1 MLKDARAAAMIPT
14 QDMARA
20 KQFYEGTLGFTPTDE
35 DPGGVTYRCA
45 DGTAF
50 VVFESGGK
58 TSGTHTQLG
67 FDVENID
74 AEAAALAAKDIKP
87 DPVEI
92 PGVTVENGIA
102 SLPELGRGL
111 WFHDPDGN
119 VIAVFQRAAV
129 PAATS

>member
-1 MLKDARAAAMIPT
+1 MLKDARAGAMVPT
-14 QDMARA
+14 QDIARA
-20 KQFYEGTLGFTPTDE
+20 RQFYEGTLGFTPTDE
-35 DPGGVTYRCA
+35 DPGGITYRCA

-50 VVFESGGK
+50 VLFSSSGK
-58 TSGTHTQLG
+58 SSGSHTQLG
-67 FDVENID
+67 FDVDDIE
-74 AEAAALAAKDIKP
+74 AEAATLRSSGVTP

-92 PGVTVENGIA
+92 PGATVENGVA
-102 SLPELGRGL
+102 TLPDLGRGL

>member
-1 MLKDARAAAMIPT
+1 MLKDARAAAMLPT
-14 QDMARA
+14 QDLARA
-20 KQFYEGTLGFTPTDE
+20 KQFYEGTLGFTPED
-35 DPGGVTYRCA
+35 DPGGTSYRCA

-50 VVFESGGK
+50 VVFESSGK

-74 AEAAALAAKDIKP
+74 AEAATLAGQGIKP

-129 PAATS
+129 PAAAS